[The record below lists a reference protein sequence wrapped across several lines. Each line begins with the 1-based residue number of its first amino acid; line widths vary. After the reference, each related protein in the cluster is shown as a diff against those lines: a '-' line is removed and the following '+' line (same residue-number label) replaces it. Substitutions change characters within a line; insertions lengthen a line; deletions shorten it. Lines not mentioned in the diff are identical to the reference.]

1 MFARQ
6 RTNVVTADRNQCP
19 LLAANLL
26 DPCRAGRLAVQ
37 YGSWIGPPRLGEHQL
52 RAGQKV
58 VTRVRVVVA
67 DDDLLLREGL
77 ASLLERSG
85 FEVVGQAGDGNQLVA
100 LVREAT
106 PDLVVADIRM
116 PPTHTTEGL
125 DAARVIR
132 EEFPDIAIMVLSA
145 HVDVEHAMELLAS
158 GRSIGYLLKNRV
170 TDVADFVDTLERIAN
185 GASVVDPALVSE
197 LVSARRRD
205 DPLAALSAREREVL
219 ALMAEGRSNA
229 GIAHRLWVT
238 EGTVEKHVRSI
249 LTKLNL
255 PETGDDHRR
264 VLAVITFL
272 EAR

>member
-1 MFARQ
+1 M
-6 RTNVVTADRNQCP
+6 
-19 LLAANLL
+19 
-26 DPCRAGRLAVQ
+26 
-37 YGSWIGPPRLGEHQL
+37 
-52 RAGQKV
+52 
-58 VTRVRVVVA
+58 RVVVA
-67 DDDLLLREGL
+67 DDDVLLREGL
-77 ASLLERSG
+77 ASLLDRSG
-85 FEVVGQAGDGNQLVA
+85 FDVVGQAGDGVQLLE
-100 LVREAT
+100 LVRDSAPE
-106 PDLVVADIRM
+106 LVVADIRM

-132 EEFPDIAIMVLSA
+132 EEFPDIAILVLSA

-158 GRSIGYLLKNRV
+158 GRSIGYLLKSRV
-170 TDVADFVDTLERIAN
+170 TDVADFVDTLERIAK

-205 DPLAALSAREREVL
+205 DPLAVLSAREREVL
-219 ALMAEGRSNA
+219 SLMAEGRSNS

-264 VLAVITFL
+264 VLAVVAFL